1 MLQLKNSSPY
11 SPAIAVFPDREG
23 IDTLYVVVKGTFTLG
38 PNVALAEVQV
48 PPVAS
53 DEYWGEPGASSIKY
67 ASEMHIGKP
76 ATDVVVVG
84 KAWAPNGKAA
94 FESAVMVSVA
104 GRKQIAQ
111 VYGDRI
117 WKGRGLSSPEPFVS
131 IPLVYERAF
140 GGGYQPTPDGPLF
153 AEERNPV
160 GRGYLGKR
168 SPDVLAGQKVP
179 NIEHLSIKLERLGDT
194 PPPVGFG
201 FVAPSWLPRRQ
212 YAGTYDK
219 AWQKRRAPYL
229 PADFNPAFFNC
240 AAPELIMPGFLKGG
254 ETVKV
259 AGASRQGGLH
269 FNLPREP
276 PTVAVKIAGSIER
289 PPVNLETVLIEAEEN
304 RFCLTWRASLR
315 CDKKV
320 LKVQEV
326 VIDP

>member
-1 MLQLKNSSPY
+1 MLQVKNSSPFA
-11 SPAIAVFPDREG
+11 PAIAVLPDQEG
-23 IDTLYVVVKGTFTLG
+23 IDTVYVVVKGTFTIL
-38 PNVALAEVQV
+38 PAVAIAEVQV
-48 PPVAS
+48 PTVVA

-76 ATDVVVVG
+76 ATDVVLVG
-84 KAWAPNGKAA
+84 KAWTPNGKAA
-94 FESAVMVSVA
+94 FEVGVMVSVA

-111 VYGDRI
+111 VHGDRV
-117 WKGRGLSSPEPFVS
+117 WKGRSLSHPEPFLS
-131 IPLVYERAF
+131 MPLVYERAF
-140 GGGYQPTPDGPLF
+140 GGSYRTTPDGPLMG
-153 AEERNPV
+153 EERNPV

-168 SPDVLAGQKVP
+168 SPDALAGQKAP
-179 NIEHLSIKLERLGDT
+179 NIEHLSIKLDRLGDT

-219 AWQKRRAPYL
+219 AWQKSRAPYL
-229 PADFNPAFFNC
+229 PADFNPAFLNC
-240 AAPELIMPGFLKGG
+240 APPELVMPGFLKGG

-269 FNLPREP
+269 FELPRQHP
-276 PTVAVKIAGSIER
+276 SVCITVDGALER
-289 PPVNLETVLIEAEEN
+289 PPLNLETVLIEPEDN

-320 LKVQEV
+320 LKVQE
-326 VIDP
+326 IALE